1 MNNKDFRYGTKKHR
15 YLSKTIK
22 SKKQKLKNFIKIKE
36 TPIIDHQ
43 VSTLII
49 RYLPIFNWINKLSI
63 YYKIFYQ
70 VSDLGTPVAV
80 DDEIISTGSNYLQ
93 KYVL

>member
-1 MNNKDFRYGTKKHR
+1 M
-15 YLSKTIK
+15 
-22 SKKQKLKNFIKIKE
+22 
-36 TPIIDHQ
+36 
-43 VSTLII
+43 
-49 RYLPIFNWINKLSI
+49 NKLST